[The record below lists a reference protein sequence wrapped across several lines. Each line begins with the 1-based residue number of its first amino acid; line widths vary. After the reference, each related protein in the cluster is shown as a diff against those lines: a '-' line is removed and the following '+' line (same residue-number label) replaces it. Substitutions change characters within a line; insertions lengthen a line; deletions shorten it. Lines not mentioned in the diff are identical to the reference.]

1 MSGVTV
7 DQIEMISIYRIPPL
21 VEERVA
27 GGKQLMSDGCR
38 VHHEVCKKG
47 LLWLLPINEIQL
59 DVNLCWV
66 VTRNMN
72 SPWQLAG

>member
-1 MSGVTV
+1 VSGVTV

-47 LLWLLPINEIQL
+47 
-59 DVNLCWV
+59 
-66 VTRNMN
+66 
-72 SPWQLAG
+72 